1 VRLLSWLLSYSV
13 AMPFRRHALLLALAA
28 MMPCLAAR
36 AEAPDQSRCTAALL
50 NTPAAPRWCTLPPTP
65 MPYPMHTALADVRG
79 IHLFYA
85 MAKGDATAAQRH
97 SLAGLPPVILLHG
110 GLANSN
116 YWANQVRALVESGR
130 DVIVVDSRGH
140 GRSTRNATPYGY
152 DVMADDVIAL
162 MDLLHLQR
170 ADIVGWSDGGIQAL
184 DLALRHPTRVRR
196 IFAFGANVTPDGNT
210 PNLDK
215 NPTFGAFIARGRGE
229 YARLSSTPTEYDAFV
244 AQIGHMWDS
253 EPHWTDAQL
262 ATITAPTIIADGD
275 HDEAI
280 FRAHT
285 EHIAA
290 VIPGAGLLI
299 LPNVSHFAFLQDP
312 QLFNAAMLDF
322 LNKP

>member
-1 VRLLSWLLSYSV
+1 MEETHRRWKTLTMPRLKLLSVFS
-13 AMPFRRHALLLALAA
+13 LAA
-28 MMPCLAAR
+28 FFGCTALH
-36 AEAPDQSRCTAALL
+36 AEGPDQARCTAALL
-50 NTPAAPRWCTLPPTP
+50 NTSAALRWCTLPPTP
-65 MPYPMHTALADVRG
+65 KPVGMQGHFAEVNG
-79 IHLFYA
+79 IRLYYA
-85 MAKGDATAAQRH
+85 TKQGSAGAAAKNHVGA
-97 SLAGLPPVILLHG
+97 LPPVILLHG
-110 GLANSN
+110 GLANSD
-116 YWANQVRALVESGR
+116 YWANQIAALTGSGR
-130 DVIVVDSRGH
+130 RVIAVDSRGH

-152 DVMADDVIAL
+152 DVMADDVVAL
-162 MDLLHLQR
+162 MDKLHIER
-170 ADIVGWSDGGIQAL
+170 ADVVGWSDGGIQAL

-196 IFAFGANVTPDGNT
+196 IFAFGANVTPDGNI

-229 YARLSSTPTEYDAFV
+229 YAKLSSTPKEYDAFV

-262 ATITAPTIIADGD
+262 ATITAHGD

-312 QLFNAAMLDF
+312 ALFNAALLDF